1 MQLPYILIVTAKES
15 VFIRVITFIH
25 KYRYLAVSLFFSLSL
40 HIHFAVIVVG
50 FAALLLP
57 FVVVTLCCLCR
68 FVFDTTC
75 GQQNEYAVLH
85 EKFLLSLRKHNN
97 QELSRAIESDCNG
110 KEVEMHE

>member
-40 HIHFAVIVVG
+40 HIHFAVI
-50 FAALLLP
+50 
-57 FVVVTLCCLCR
+57 VTLCCLCR